1 MVLLQPKCKRGGVE
15 LHKQWGTEKRVDQS
29 TWTEQETTILASR
42 AAFFRLPLG
51 RLLAHLATL
60 RTRRDSLFSS
70 LDACRGENKG
80 GVISG
85 AYQPNPGPTKGAAL
99 ANKPDRTGCRGK
111 HAAHFSHPEAEKA
124 AHTSAQP
131 SHLELKSGNAHTC
144 NVLLPPVDGS
154 LNSQYE
160 QNAGGGAS
168 SLKAEASPLGRDMR
182 FLSHACVAVSM
193 PVQLQTAHVLPVN
206 PSHQPL
212 E

>member
-70 LDACRGENKG
+70 LDACRGENKS

-111 HAAHFSHPEAEKA
+111 HAAHFSHPVAEKA

-131 SHLELKSGNAHTC
+131 SHLEFPAQFWQCTHVQRAPATSRRVSQFSVRAKC
-144 NVLLPPVDGS
+144 WRRS
-154 LNSQYE
+154 LF
-160 QNAGGGAS
+160 A
-168 SLKAEASPLGRDMR
+168 
-182 FLSHACVAVSM
+182 
-193 PVQLQTAHVLPVN
+193 
-206 PSHQPL
+206 
-212 E
+212 

>member
-1 MVLLQPKCKRGGVE
+1 M
-15 LHKQWGTEKRVDQS
+15 DQS

-111 HAAHFSHPEAEKA
+111 HAAHFSHPVAEKA

-131 SHLELKSGNAHTC
+131 SHLELSLAMHTRATC
-144 NVLLPPVDGS
+144 SCHQSTGLSILSTSKMLAEEPLRLRPRRLLLG
-154 LNSQYE
+154 E
-160 QNAGGGAS
+160 TCIS
-168 SLKAEASPLGRDMR
+168 SVM
-182 FLSHACVAVSM
+182 
-193 PVQLQTAHVLPVN
+193 HVWL
-206 PSHQPL
+206 
-212 E
+212 